1 LRQIRDQTSVRV
13 DIPKKDSTPATVN
26 GHASGTVDDEE
37 ESTVPITVVGPQP
50 LALEAEA
57 LLKEIISSK
66 RARSTQHIRSVP
78 PHILPFIVVRKAAFA
93 SAQVDLA
100 VNIEARDCTISG
112 DRDAVGQVMV
122 DVKQLISDLESSL
135 TPVKVPIP
143 KRQHR
148 LLLGGYA
155 DDVMRKSNCAVLVT
169 EGDEVT
175 VWGRNSDVSKGLESV
190 LQQAN
195 SKYIHELAL
204 PGPTT
209 LSTQLATYFIH
220 IHYDRVIQNKHPG
233 VDAFL
238 PSPQGATLS
247 IDLVGNKEEVDTV
260 AQQISSLLGKL
271 TGATREVNVDWL
283 LHRVIVAKNAK
294 RYAHCVLSQFFN
306 TYIVG

>member
-1 LRQIRDQTSVRV
+1 MRQIRDQTSVRV
-13 DIPKKDSTPATVN
+13 DIPKKDSTTPITN
-26 GHASGTVDDEE
+26 GHASDTVDDEE

-93 SAQVDLA
+93 SAQVDFA
-100 VNIEARDCTISG
+100 VNIETRDCTVSG
-112 DRDAVGQVMV
+112 DRDAVGQVII
-122 DVKQLISDLESSL
+122 DAKQLISDLESSL
-135 TPVKVPIP
+135 TPVRIPIP

-148 LLLGGYA
+148 LLLGAYA
-155 DDVMRKSNCAVLVT
+155 DDVMRRSNCAVLVT

-190 LQQAN
+190 LQQVN
-195 SKYIHELAL
+195 SKYIHELAF
-204 PGPTT
+204 PSPT
-209 LSTQLATYFIH
+209 LATYFTH
-220 IHYDRVIQNKHPG
+220 IHYDRVIKNKHPG

-238 PSPQGATLS
+238 PSPQGATFT
-247 IDLVGNKEEVDTV
+247 IDLVGNKEDVDAV
-260 AQQISSLLGKL
+260 AEQINSLFGKL

-294 RYAHCVLSQFFN
+294 RCASHCVLFPVSF
-306 TYIVG
+306 ILIL